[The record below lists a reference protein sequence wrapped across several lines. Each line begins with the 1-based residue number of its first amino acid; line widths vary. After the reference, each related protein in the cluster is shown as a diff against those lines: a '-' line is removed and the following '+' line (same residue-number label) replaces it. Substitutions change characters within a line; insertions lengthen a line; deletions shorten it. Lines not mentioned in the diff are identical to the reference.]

1 MCARWV
7 AQVALRR
14 YSIIPDVAIT
24 VVLMVLRMGGDTVS
38 VMLNTLAA
46 LFMLEVDNLA
56 FDYGL
61 TAQTKAKVEKEFKV
75 VLAKDQIN
83 LLNSIRRWHVLA
95 LTVVIIASVQFIV
108 TVHSRA
114 MRMRILTIVLV
125 AIIGFGE
132 LLEIIARRKKRTTS
146 ENAQRGVSLMCKVA
160 ISITFKWYMVGLQ
173 SLLAPVSVYW

>member
-1 MCARWV
+1 
-7 AQVALRR
+7 
-14 YSIIPDVAIT
+14 
-24 VVLMVLRMGGDTVS
+24 
-38 VMLNTLAA
+38 
-46 LFMLEVDNLA
+46 
-56 FDYGL
+56 
-61 TAQTKAKVEKEFKV
+61 

-114 MRMRILTIVLV
+114 MRMRILTVVLV

-132 LLEIIARRKKRTTS
+132 LLEIIARRKKRTRS
-146 ENAQRGVSLMCKVA
+146 ENAQRGASLVCKVA

-173 SLLAPVSVYW
+173 SLLAPTSVYW